1 MRKLKNRLAVLRL
14 LLVLLFCAVAVYLA
28 WLMQKPE
35 LLQAAAGQGSYTCTA
50 GTAAGTIYDRNGV
63 PLVNTRSVCT
73 AVVSPTPEAAEA
85 LLPHVLDAEAFY
97 EKLAQGKPFT
107 CTVDTADI
115 ACPDVTVLEIPQRY
129 TTPQPAQ
136 HVIGYTQEGKG
147 VAGLE
152 SAYDAVLRGVDSQW
166 SVTFSVDGKGKP
178 LAGEAAQVRYGANP
192 VQGVMT
198 TLDIR
203 MQRICETAGASL
215 QKGCVVVMDVESGD
229 ILGLASFPGYTPDAL
244 GEAMQDPDSPMIQRA
259 LYAYPVGSIFKLVT
273 AACAYEN
280 GAETAFQWNCNGVIS
295 IGSQRFR
302 CHDPQG
308 HGLQNLADAMRNS
321 CNPYFIALGQ
331 TFSGKELLETAKAL
345 GFGTETVLTSNMI
358 GSSGTLPTLQQLKL
372 PAEQAN
378 FSFGQGVLTATP
390 LQITRMTCAIAGNGT
405 LPAVRL
411 VRGVTENGRTVL
423 REETGLSE
431 TGISADTAQFLRR
444 KRRRSISA
452 HLPAVSASAGTAHCH
467 LRICHWTGQPPQH
480 FTGTEHSGT
489 AGQPMAHHQIRRH
502 CRKLSADDV
511 LYHGCRL
518 DALLR
523 VPVRFGKDHRR
534 FRRRNVR
541 LFLPHA
547 GQSGTDDPVR
557 RYCRCSLYRH
567 LCSGTAKR
575 H

>member
-1 MRKLKNRLAVLRL
+1 
-14 LLVLLFCAVAVYLA
+14 
-28 WLMQKPE
+28 MQKPE
-35 LLQAAAGQGSYTCTA
+35 LLQAAAGQGSSTCTA

-280 GAETAFQWNCNGVIS
+280 GAETAFQWNCNGAIS

-444 KRRRSISA
+444 LMCYTAADEDFQGMPA
-452 HLPAVSASAGTAHCH
+452 HVSMGAKTSTAQTGRVDESGDEYCHGWVTAFFPADCPQYAVTVLAEDGGYGNQTAAPV
-467 LRICHWTGQPPQH
+467 LR
-480 FTGTEHSGT
+480 
-489 AGQPMAHHQIRRH
+489 QIAAAIMG
-502 CRKLSADDV
+502 L
-511 LYHGCRL
+511 
-518 DALLR
+518 
-523 VPVRFGKDHRR
+523 
-534 FRRRNVR
+534 
-541 LFLPHA
+541 
-547 GQSGTDDPVR
+547 
-557 RYCRCSLYRH
+557 
-567 LCSGTAKR
+567 
-575 H
+575 

>member
-166 SVTFSVDGKGKP
+166 SVTFSVDGKGRP

-280 GAETAFQWNCNGVIS
+280 GAETAFQWNCNGAIS

-444 KRRRSISA
+444 LMCYTAADEDFQGMPA
-452 HLPAVSASAGTAHCH
+452 HVSMGAKTSTAQTGRVDESGDEYCHGWVTAFFPADCPQYAVTVLAEDGGYGNQTAAPV
-467 LRICHWTGQPPQH
+467 LR
-480 FTGTEHSGT
+480 
-489 AGQPMAHHQIRRH
+489 QIAAAIMG
-502 CRKLSADDV
+502 LSTFSWAIPHKDCATDA
-511 LYHGCRL
+511 CEKIRNRL
-518 DALLR
+518 
-523 VPVRFGKDHRR
+523 
-534 FRRRNVR
+534 
-541 LFLPHA
+541 
-547 GQSGTDDPVR
+547 
-557 RYCRCSLYRH
+557 
-567 LCSGTAKR
+567 
-575 H
+575 

>member
-63 PLVNTRSVCT
+63 PLVNTKSVCT

-229 ILGLASFPGYTPDAL
+229 ILGLASFPGYTPDTL

-280 GAETAFQWNCNGVIS
+280 GAETAFQWDCNGAIS

-444 KRRRSISA
+444 LMCYTAADEDFQGMPA
-452 HLPAVSASAGTAHCH
+452 HVSMGAKTSTAQTGRVDESGDEYCHGWVTAFFPADCPQYAVTVLAEDGGYGNQTAAPV
-467 LRICHWTGQPPQH
+467 LR
-480 FTGTEHSGT
+480 
-489 AGQPMAHHQIRRH
+489 QI
-502 CRKLSADDV
+502 AAAIM
-511 LYHGCRL
+511 RL
-518 DALLR
+518 
-523 VPVRFGKDHRR
+523 
-534 FRRRNVR
+534 
-541 LFLPHA
+541 
-547 GQSGTDDPVR
+547 
-557 RYCRCSLYRH
+557 
-567 LCSGTAKR
+567 
-575 H
+575 